1 MNIDDYKKPAWATF
15 CRVAGVI
22 FSLIFFGIA
31 ITAAIETGETGH
43 SHAPDHSHSHGHDHS
58 HSHGETNGFQFKP
71 FNQNSMVS
79 FGFAVGS
86 LIHFWFV
93 AWCVETFAGIRHYA
107 RETAIALTGGK
118 EEKAEDTKPT
128 TSQEQ

>member
-1 MNIDDYKKPAWATF
+1 MVHLLGI
-15 CRVAGVI
+15 G
-22 FSLIFFGIA
+22 FSCGGRNYLKGKRITPSFLIFFGIA
-31 ITAAIETGETGH
+31 ITAAIETGETG
-43 SHAPDHSHSHGHDHS
+43 HSHGHDHS

-107 RETAIALTGGK
+107 RETAIVLTGK
-118 EEKAEDTKPT
+118 AQEEAEDTKPSA
-128 TSQEQ
+128 SQEQ